1 MGDDDNND
9 DKGRIERQVVSKVTS
24 PLKTLISIA
33 FPNGDPY
40 LSRISSKEQ
49 TRINLKWRVFVKT
62 LAIVKFNN
70 YNHEA
75 LAVKKM

>member
-9 DKGRIERQVVSKVTS
+9 DKGRIERQVVAKVTR

-40 LSRISSKEQ
+40 LSRISSKDQ
-49 TRINLKWRVFVKT
+49 T
-62 LAIVKFNN
+62 
-70 YNHEA
+70 
-75 LAVKKM
+75 